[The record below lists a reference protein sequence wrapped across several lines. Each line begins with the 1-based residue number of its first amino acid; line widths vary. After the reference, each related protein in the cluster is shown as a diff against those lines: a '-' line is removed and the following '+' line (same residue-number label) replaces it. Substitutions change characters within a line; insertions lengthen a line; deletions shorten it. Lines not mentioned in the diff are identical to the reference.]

1 MEDDAPPKKSVA
13 ELAGKF
19 KAHAPPIP
27 MGTDG
32 SKPVRRRPPRTLQL
46 PKTTAQGQVDEEK
59 PISPSLHPAK
69 TKRNSALIEKLQANL
84 ALSPCSLLPSPKS
97 PGLRLLPP
105 SFTPTSPCS
114 PTPPVTTVTPTSPV
128 SRAPLPRSLSE
139 EETPATFEVPATP
152 TEGSLLPSIN
162 KGRARLSIRRRPPSR
177 RHRKSSG
184 EEGDGATGEETP
196 LTTSDDPEAKVG
208 EEEKGEEEEVFEK
221 EVEEKDGKRADTTLS
236 TKAKIETGS
245 SIPANSQQQITTTDS
260 STTDT
265 DPLEKTKSEKTLEPQ
280 REERQ
285 ERQTGE
291 ERQEDR
297 QTAEERQK
305 GEEVK
310 ESRGEEVKDCGQ
322 GCGGGEEKE
331 KGRESCSVE
340 ESSTEREKE
349 EGEELACK
357 EKEGERDTD
366 CNEEKVRKVFFHVHG
381 ALFNPIE

>member
-1 MEDDAPPKKSVA
+1 MPLPSPRELTGRGGPKCSVNN
-13 ELAGKF
+13 
-19 KAHAPPIP
+19 
-27 MGTDG
+27 
-32 SKPVRRRPPRTLQL
+32 KPVRRRPPRTLQL
-46 PKTTAQGQVDEEK
+46 PKTTAQGEVDEEK

-105 SFTPTSPCS
+105 SFTSTCS
-114 PTPPVTTVTPTSPV
+114 PIPPVTPTTPV
-128 SRAPLPRSLSE
+128 SRAPLLRSLSK

-152 TEGSLLPSIN
+152 TDGSLLPSIN

-184 EEGDGATGEETP
+184 EEGDGVTGEEIP
-196 LTTSDDPEAKVG
+196 LTTPDDPEAKVG
-208 EEEKGEEEEVFEK
+208 EEEKGEGEEVFEK
-221 EVEEKDGKRADTTLS
+221 EVEEKDGERADTTMS
-236 TKAKIETGS
+236 TQEKIETGS
-245 SIPANSQQQITTTDS
+245 STPANSKQQIDTTDR

-285 ERQTGE
+285 TGE
-291 ERQEDR
+291 EA
-297 QTAEERQK
+297 T
-305 GEEVK
+305 G
-310 ESRGEEVKDCGQ
+310 SRGEVVKDCVQ
-322 GCGGGEEKE
+322 GCGGEEKE
-331 KGRESCSVE
+331 KGRETCSME

-349 EGEELACK
+349 EGEELTCK

-366 CNEEKVRKVFFHVHG
+366 CNEEKENTK
-381 ALFNPIE
+381 L

>member
-1 MEDDAPPKKSVA
+1 MEEDAPPKKSVA

-19 KAHAPPIP
+19 KAHAPPFP
-27 MGTDG
+27 TGTDG
-32 SKPVRRRPPRTLQL
+32 SNKPVRRRPPRTLHL

-97 PGLRLLPP
+97 PGLKLLPP
-105 SFTPTSPCS
+105 SFTPTSTCS
-114 PTPPVTTVTPTSPV
+114 PIPPVTTVTPTSPV

-152 TEGSLLPSIN
+152 TDGSLLPSIN

-184 EEGDGATGEETP
+184 EEGDGVTGEEMP
-196 LTTSDDPEAKVG
+196 LTTPDDPEAKVG
-208 EEEKGEEEEVFEK
+208 EEEKGEGEEVFEK
-221 EVEEKDGKRADTTLS
+221 EVEEKDGERADTTMY
-236 TKAKIETGS
+236 TKEKIETGS
-245 SIPANSQQQITTTDS
+245 STPANSQQQIATTDR
-260 STTDT
+260 STTDP
-265 DPLEKTKSEKTLEPQ
+265 DPLEKTKSEKTL
-280 REERQ
+280 

-297 QTAEERQK
+297 QT
-305 GEEVK
+305 GEEATG
-310 ESRGEEVKDCGQ
+310 SRGEEVKDCGQ
-322 GCGGGEEKE
+322 GCGGEEKE
-331 KGRESCSVE
+331 KGRETCSVE

-366 CNEEKVRKVFFHVHG
+366 CNEEKENTK
-381 ALFNPIE
+381 L

>member
-1 MEDDAPPKKSVA
+1 MEEDAPPKKSVA

-19 KAHAPPIP
+19 KAHAPPFP
-27 MGTDG
+27 TGTDG
-32 SKPVRRRPPRTLQL
+32 NNKPVRRRPPRTLQL
-46 PKTTAQGQVDEEK
+46 PKTTAQGEVDEEK

-105 SFTPTSPCS
+105 SFTSTCS
-114 PTPPVTTVTPTSPV
+114 PIPPVTPTTPV
-128 SRAPLPRSLSE
+128 SRAPLLRSLSK

-152 TEGSLLPSIN
+152 TDGSLLPSIN

-184 EEGDGATGEETP
+184 EEGDGVTGEEIP
-196 LTTSDDPEAKVG
+196 LTTPDDPEAKVG
-208 EEEKGEEEEVFEK
+208 EEEKGEGEEVFEK
-221 EVEEKDGKRADTTLS
+221 EVEEKDGERADTTMS
-236 TKAKIETGS
+236 TQEKIETGS
-245 SIPANSQQQITTTDS
+245 STPANSKQQIDTTDR

-285 ERQTGE
+285 TGE
-291 ERQEDR
+291 EA
-297 QTAEERQK
+297 T
-305 GEEVK
+305 G
-310 ESRGEEVKDCGQ
+310 SRGEVVKDCVQ
-322 GCGGGEEKE
+322 GCGGEEKE
-331 KGRESCSVE
+331 KGRETCSME

-349 EGEELACK
+349 EGEELTCK

-366 CNEEKVRKVFFHVHG
+366 CNEEKSCVCVLLSFHLSGEHQALMVRNRTMPLPYRVGDPHSVH
-381 ALFNPIE
+381 

>member
-1 MEDDAPPKKSVA
+1 MEEDAPPKKSVA

-19 KAHAPPIP
+19 KAHAPPFP
-27 MGTDG
+27 TGTDG
-32 SKPVRRRPPRTLQL
+32 SNKPVRRRPPRTLQL

-105 SFTPTSPCS
+105 SFTSTCS
-114 PTPPVTTVTPTSPV
+114 PIPPVTTVTPTSPV
-128 SRAPLPRSLSE
+128 SSAPLPRSLSK

-152 TEGSLLPSIN
+152 TDGSLLPSIN

-184 EEGDGATGEETP
+184 EEGDGVTGEEMP
-196 LTTSDDPEAKVG
+196 LTTPDDPEAKVG
-208 EEEKGEEEEVFEK
+208 EEEKGEGEEVFEK
-221 EVEEKDGKRADTTLS
+221 EVEEKDGERADTTMS

-245 SIPANSQQQITTTDS
+245 STPVNSKEQIATTDR

-285 ERQTGE
+285 TGE

-297 QTAEERQK
+297 QIAEERQT
-305 GEEVK
+305 GEEATG
-310 ESRGEEVKDCGQ
+310 SRGEEVKDCVQ
-322 GCGGGEEKE
+322 GCGGEEKE
-331 KGRESCSVE
+331 KGRETCSVE

-366 CNEEKVRKVFFHVHG
+366 CNEEKENTK
-381 ALFNPIE
+381 L

>member
-1 MEDDAPPKKSVA
+1 MEEDAPPKKSVA

-19 KAHAPPIP
+19 KAHAPPFP
-27 MGTDG
+27 TGTDG
-32 SKPVRRRPPRTLQL
+32 
-46 PKTTAQGQVDEEK
+46 K

-105 SFTPTSPCS
+105 SFTPTSTCS
-114 PTPPVTTVTPTSPV
+114 PIPPVTAVTPTSPV

-152 TEGSLLPSIN
+152 TDGSLLPSIN

-184 EEGDGATGEETP
+184 EEGDGVTGEEMP
-196 LTTSDDPEAKVG
+196 LTTPDDPEAKVG
-208 EEEKGEEEEVFEK
+208 EEEKGEGEEVFEK
-221 EVEEKDGKRADTTLS
+221 EVEEKDGERADTTMY
-236 TKAKIETGS
+236 TKEKIETGS
-245 SIPANSQQQITTTDS
+245 STPANSQQQIAKTDR
-260 STTDT
+260 STTDP
-265 DPLEKTKSEKTLEPQ
+265 DPLEKTKSEKTL
-280 REERQ
+280 

-297 QTAEERQK
+297 QTAEERPT
-305 GEEVK
+305 GEEATG
-310 ESRGEEVKDCGQ
+310 SRGEEVKDCGQ
-322 GCGGGEEKE
+322 GCGGEEKE
-331 KGRESCSVE
+331 KGRETCSVE

-366 CNEEKVRKVFFHVHG
+366 CNEEKENTK
-381 ALFNPIE
+381 L